1 MVIPVMMLAGGGG
14 GMSSLYEAAMAG
26 DVVVVKGLMESNGKM
41 VHELD
46 AGGWS
51 ALHWAAARGHNSVV
65 ACLLDHGE

>member
-1 MVIPVMMLAGGGG
+1 
-14 GMSSLYEAAMAG
+14 MAG